1 MSDCCI
7 PALAACLIAA
17 VLIFRAMDHPREHQG
32 ARLQMRLSYSPAA
45 HMFLFLVQWAD
56 CSLAGALG
64 LLRVLVHYVYL
75 DGTTTMST
83 QDRRASLHEFYAYI
97 YPSLQQ
103 LQGGVSEIE
112 ARKQR
117 AVCQER
123 YTRRPR
129 EFKLSCEVSELDR
142 ELDTEC
148 GICMENAIDIALP
161 SCNHAIATG
170 TGELWAQPGTRALEP
185 DESKRADMQR
195 GMRTRAT
202 QQCHVKAFSMCH
214 TEKKDHR
221 RSRSESC
228 PFCRDSLKRV
238 GSGDLWQLMNADD
251 VKDTAQLVREDV
263 LRLFTYVSKLPTVLS
278 DSVLAAYNAHLK

>member
-1 MSDCCI
+1 MHAAAPLLGLGHAARAFRDSLKALEADVQHANTLTVLKNTSSQMSDCCI
-7 PALAACLIAA
+7 PALAACLTAA

-64 LLRVLVHYVYL
+64 LLRVLIHYVYL
-75 DGTTTMST
+75 DGTTTMPT
-83 QDRRASLHEFYAYI
+83 QDRRASLHEFHAYI

-112 ARKQR
+112 ARRQR

-142 ELDTEC
+142 ELETE
-148 GICMENAIDIALP
+148 
-161 SCNHAIATG
+161 
-170 TGELWAQPGTRALEP
+170 
-185 DESKRADMQR
+185 
-195 GMRTRAT
+195 
-202 QQCHVKAFSMCH
+202 
-214 TEKKDHR
+214 

-238 GSGDLWQLMNADD
+238 GSRDLWQLMNADD

-263 LRLFTYVSKLPTVLS
+263 LRLFTYVSKLPTVFS
-278 DSVLAAYNAHLK
+278 DSVLAAYDAHLK

>member
-7 PALAACLIAA
+7 PALAACLTAA
-17 VLIFRAMDHPREHQG
+17 VLMFRAMDHPREHQG

-64 LLRVLVHYVYL
+64 LLRVLIHYVYL

-129 EFKLSCEVSELDR
+129 DFKLSCEVSELDR

-161 SCNHAIATG
+161 RCNHA
-170 TGELWAQPGTRALEP
+170 
-185 DESKRADMQR
+185 
-195 GMRTRAT
+195 
-202 QQCHVKAFSMCH
+202 MCI
-214 TEKKDHR
+214 KCYRDW

-263 LRLFTYVSKLPTVLS
+263 LRLFTYVSKLPTVFS
-278 DSVLAAYNAHLK
+278 DSVLAAYDAHLK